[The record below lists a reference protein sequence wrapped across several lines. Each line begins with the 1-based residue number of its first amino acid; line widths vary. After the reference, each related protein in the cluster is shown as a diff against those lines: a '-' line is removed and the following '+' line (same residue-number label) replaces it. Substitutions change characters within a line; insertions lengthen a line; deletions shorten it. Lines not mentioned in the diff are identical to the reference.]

1 MKWKCS
7 KNEFIL
13 ILIIIAIVTLNGIRE
28 GFRKIDDKY
37 ETTTITDTV
46 YNYITI
52 DSIRYNIQVK
62 DSIIKEIRYEYETKY
77 IEADNLDDSA
87 SVELFKR
94 LCSDDSLYGGENTN

>member
-7 KNEFIL
+7 KSEFIL
-13 ILIIIAIVTLNGIRE
+13 ILIIIAIVTLNVIRG
-28 GFRKIDDKY
+28 GFIKIDDKS
-37 ETTTITDTV
+37 ETITIIDTV

-77 IEADNLDDSA
+77 IEAENLDDSSA
-87 SVELFKR
+87 VELFKR
-94 LCSDDSLYGGENTN
+94 LCSDDSIYGEGNTN

>member
-7 KNEFIL
+7 KSEFIL
-13 ILIIIAIVTLNGIRE
+13 ILILIAIITFNVIKD
-28 GFRKIDDKY
+28 GFRKIDDKS
-37 ETTTITDTV
+37 ETIRITDTV

-62 DSIIKEIRYEYETKY
+62 DSIITAIRYEYKTKY

-87 SVELFKR
+87 SVELFKK
-94 LCSDDSLYGGENTN
+94 LCSDDSLYGE

>member
-1 MKWKCS
+1 MKWRCS
-7 KNEFIL
+7 KSEFIL
-13 ILIIIAIVTLNGIRE
+13 ILILIAIITFNVIKD
-28 GFRKIDDKY
+28 GFRKIDDKS
-37 ETTTITDTV
+37 ETTRITDTV

-62 DSIIKEIRYEYETKY
+62 DSIITAIRYEYKTKY

-94 LCSDDSLYGGENTN
+94 LCSDDSLYGE

>member
-7 KNEFIL
+7 RNEFIL
-13 ILIIIAIVTLNGIRE
+13 ILVIIAIVTFDVIRG
-28 GFRKIDDKY
+28 GFRKIDDKS

-62 DSIIKEIRYEYETKY
+62 DSIITAIRYEYKTKY

-94 LCSDDSLYGGENTN
+94 LCSDDSLYGGGNTN

>member
-7 KNEFIL
+7 KSEFIL
-13 ILIIIAIVTLNGIRE
+13 ILILIAIIIFNVIKD
-28 GFRKIDDKY
+28 GFRKIDDKS
-37 ETTTITDTV
+37 ETTRITDTV

-52 DSIRYNIQVK
+52 DSIRYNIRVK
-62 DSIIKEIRYEYETKY
+62 DSIITAIRYEYKTKY

-94 LCSDDSLYGGENTN
+94 LCSDDSLYGE

>member
-7 KNEFIL
+7 KSEFVL
-13 ILIIIAIVTLNGIRE
+13 ILIIIAIITLNVIND
-28 GFRKIDDKY
+28 GFRKIDDKH
-37 ETTTITDTV
+37 ETATITDTI

-62 DSIIKEIRYEYETKY
+62 DSIIKTIRYEYETKY
-77 IEADNLDDSA
+77 IKADNLDDSA

-94 LCSDDSLYGGENTN
+94 LCSDDSLYGEGNTN